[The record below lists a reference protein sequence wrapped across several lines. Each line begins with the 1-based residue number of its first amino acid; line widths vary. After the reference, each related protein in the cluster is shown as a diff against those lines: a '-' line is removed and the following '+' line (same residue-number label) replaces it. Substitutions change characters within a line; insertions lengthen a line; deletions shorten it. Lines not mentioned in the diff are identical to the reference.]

1 MAENLNKQAPPEV
14 KSLVKHSGQVFTPDH
29 IVALML
35 DYCGYLGEE
44 IIGKHII
51 DNSCGDGA
59 FLCII
64 VSRYCKEWLE
74 HSDDKVQL
82 QHHLETYIHGIELD
96 PVAFNNCLFNLNCIT
111 EAFGITGVK
120 WDITNRDAILVSEYE
135 GRMDYVVGNP
145 PYVRVHNLGEH
156 YADVKAF
163 GFADGGMTDLY
174 LVFFELGFRMMSP
187 AGRLCYITP
196 SSWLNSLAASNLR
209 DYVRRSKYLRGL
221 IDFGHAK
228 VFGDIMTYVL
238 ISYFDKSTRSEAFDY
253 SIYDEETGLPHPI
266 DTLQYSDVAIANYFY
281 LGAKDELRELKEIK
295 EGHYPQKAVVKNG
308 YATLADKVFILDVP
322 FQEFTI
328 PIIKGSTGKWH
339 RGFFPYDEKGKPL
352 PKDVIFGT
360 PTVADYL
367 NLHKKELLKG
377 KTEAAKPDWYL
388 YGRTQALKDTFE
400 DKLSINCIIKDTT
413 SIKLNEVPK
422 GSGVYSGLYI
432 LTHAPHSLI
441 GEIIKSDDFIAYL
454 RTLKKYKSGGYYT
467 YNTKDLEQYLNY
479 KLSSHEEIHN
489 YSPNGQQNVS
499 EGYLQLF

>member
-1 MAENLNKQAPPEV
+1 MTEDFNNQVSPGGR
-14 KSLVKHSGQVFTPDH
+14 SLVKHSGQVFTPDH

-35 DYCGYLGEE
+35 DYCGYSGKG

-64 VSRYCKEWLE
+64 VTRYCKEWLG
-74 HSDDKVQL
+74 HSDDKLQL

-96 PVAFNNCLFNLNCIT
+96 PVAYNNCIFNLNCIT
-111 EAFGITGVK
+111 EAFGINDVN
-120 WDITNRDAILVSEYE
+120 WDITNRDAIQAKEYD

-156 YADVKAF
+156 YTDVKTF
-163 GFADGGMTDLY
+163 SFADGGMTDLY
-174 LVFFELGFRMMSP
+174 LVFFELGFRMLAP
-187 AGRLCYITP
+187 TGKLCYITP
-196 SSWLNSLAASNLR
+196 CSWLNSLAALNLR
-209 DYVRRSKYLRGL
+209 KYVRRTKHLCGL

-238 ISYFDKSTRSEAFDY
+238 ISYFDKSTRSETFDY
-253 SIYDEETGLPHPI
+253 SIYDVETGLPRHI
-266 DTLQYSDVAIANYFY
+266 DTLQYSDVAITNYFY
-281 LGAKDELRELKEIK
+281 LGKKEELRELKEIK
-295 EGHYPQKAVVKNG
+295 ERRYPKKAIVKNG
-308 YATLADKVFILDVP
+308 YATLADKVFILGVP

-328 PIIKGSTGKWH
+328 PIIKGSTGKWQ
-339 RGFFPYDEKGKPL
+339 RGFFPYDKKGKPL
-352 PKDVIFGT
+352 PKEQIFSI
-360 PTVADYL
+360 PAVADYL

-377 KTEAAKPDWYL
+377 KTESEKPDWYL

-400 DKLSINCIIKDTT
+400 DKLSINCIIKDTS

-432 LTHAPHSLI
+432 LTRASHSLI
-441 GEIIKSDDFIAYL
+441 EQIIKSDDFVAYL

-467 YNTKDLEQYLNY
+467 FNTEDLQQYLNY
-479 KLSSHEEIHN
+479 KLSSHEEIRN
-489 YSPNGQQNVS
+489 YTPNGQQNVS